1 MSTTN
6 KGLDFS
12 INKHF
17 FVHYNTAVPVQDAK
31 VYSSF
36 TDKYGFPQAFD
47 TNSKFNGF
55 LHSSAKAVIDFMATL
70 VDPEATVDPIV
81 RQIVNMLRTNFVT
94 LDIRYPQHIPGKV
107 YNGVV
112 NITPLDFDNSNN
124 PRVKEVGSM
133 LKNFLFDHDVDDSM
147 ILQLM
152 QGVQQVSIKLK
163 SEHVIVQDEVKG
175 YDKPKPAANVAN
187 TEDKLAQLAADRE
200 ARRLARQSQLDND
213 SGSNSNPTEEQIND
227 NPTPTEEQINDNPTP
242 TEEQINDAYNKLQA
256 FVKAKTDLDADPTK
270 ADSKK
275 TYNKALA
282 ALKATDQGLYANLSE
297 EDKTAYQAALT
308 ATNA

>member
-1 MSTTN
+1 MSTT

-17 FVHYNTAVPVQDAK
+17 FAHYNMGIPVQDAK
-31 VYSSF
+31 VYTSF

-55 LHSSAKAVIDFMATL
+55 LHPSAKAVIDFISTL

-133 LKNFLFDHDVDDSM
+133 LQNFLFDHDVDDNM

-152 QGVQQVSIKLK
+152 QGIQQVTIKLK

-175 YDKPKPAANVAN
+175 YDNPKSKSATIVAN
-187 TEDKLAQLAADRE
+187 TEDKLARLAADRE
-200 ARRLARQSQLDND
+200 ARRRAKLDEIPTLNE
-213 SGSNSNPTEEQIND
+213 SNPTEEQIND
-227 NPTPTEEQINDNPTP
+227 NPTPTEEQLN
-242 TEEQINDAYNKLQA
+242 
-256 FVKAKTDLDADPTK
+256 
-270 ADSKK
+270 
-275 TYNKALA
+275 
-282 ALKATDQGLYANLSE
+282 
-297 EDKTAYQAALT
+297 AALT
-308 ATNA
+308 AATNA

>member
-1 MSTTN
+1 MSTTD

-17 FVHYNTAVPVQDAK
+17 FEHYNMAVPVQDAK

-133 LKNFLFDHDVDDSM
+133 LKNFLFDHDVDDNM

-187 TEDKLAQLAADRE
+187 TEDKLAKLAEERE
-200 ARRLARQSQLDND
+200 ARRLAKQAQLDNG
-213 SGSNSNPTEEQIND
+213 SGSNSNPTEEQL
-227 NPTPTEEQINDNPTP
+227 
-242 TEEQINDAYNKLQA
+242 NDAHNKLQA
-256 FVKAKTDLDADPTK
+256 YLKAKADLDANPAK
-270 ADSKK
+270 ANSKI
-275 TYNKALA
+275 TYNTALA

-297 EDKTAYQAALT
+297 DDKVAYQAALT

>member
-17 FVHYNTAVPVQDAK
+17 FAHYNTAVPVQDAK

-36 TDKYGFPQAFD
+36 TDKNGFPQAFD

-152 QGVQQVSIKLK
+152 QGIQQVTIKLK

-175 YDKPKPAANVAN
+175 YGDPKSKSATIVA
-187 TEDKLAQLAADRE
+187 TEDKLARLAADRE
-200 ARRLARQSQLDND
+200 ARRLAKQAQLD
-213 SGSNSNPTEEQIND
+213 SNSNPTEEQL
-227 NPTPTEEQINDNPTP
+227 
-242 TEEQINDAYNKLQA
+242 NDAHNKLQA
-256 FVKAKTDLDADPTK
+256 YLKAKADLDADPTK

-275 TYNKALA
+275 TYNTALA

-297 EDKTAYQAALT
+297 DDKVAYQAALT

>member
-1 MSTTN
+1 MSTSN

-12 INKHF
+12 INKNF
-17 FVHYNTAVPVQDAK
+17 FAHYNTAVPVQDAK

-187 TEDKLAQLAADRE
+187 TEDKLAKLAEERE
-200 ARRLARQSQLDND
+200 ARRLAKQAQLDNG
-213 SGSNSNPTEEQIND
+213 SGSNSN
-227 NPTPTEEQINDNPTP
+227 PTEEQINDNPTP

-297 EDKTAYQAALT
+297 DDKVAYQAALT

>member
-1 MSTTN
+1 MNFRTIIEPFKIKSVEPISVTTE
-6 KGLDFS
+6 DQRT
-12 INKHF
+12 HF
-17 FVHYNTAVPVQDAK
+17 LGEAFYNP
-31 VYSSF
+31 F
-36 TDKYGFPQAFD
+36 
-47 TNSKFNGF
+47 
-55 LHSSAKAVIDFMATL
+55 
-70 VDPEATVDPIV
+70 
-81 RQIVNMLRTNFVT
+81 
-94 LDIRYPQHIPGKV
+94 
-107 YNGVV
+107 
-112 NITPLDFDNSNN
+112 
-124 PRVKEVGSM
+124 
-133 LKNFLFDHDVDDSM
+133 
-147 ILQLM
+147 
-152 QGVQQVSIKLK
+152 KLK

-187 TEDKLAQLAADRE
+187 TEDKLAKLAADRE
-200 ARRLARQSQLDND
+200 ARRLARQAQLNNG
-213 SGSNSNPTEEQIND
+213 SGSNSN
-227 NPTPTEEQINDNPTP
+227 PTEEQINDNPTP

>member
-1 MSTTN
+1 MSTS

-12 INKHF
+12 INKNF
-17 FVHYNTAVPVQDAK
+17 LECFKTGIPVQDAI
-31 VYSSF
+31 VHTSF
-36 TDKYGFPQAFD
+36 HTKYGFPQTFD
-47 TNSKFNGF
+47 TNLKFNRL
-55 LHSSAKAVIDFMATL
+55 LHSSAKAVIDFIGTL

-187 TEDKLAQLAADRE
+187 TEDKLAKLAEERE
-200 ARRLARQSQLDND
+200 ARRLAKQAQLDNG
-213 SGSNSNPTEEQIND
+213 SGSNSN
-227 NPTPTEEQINDNPTP
+227 PTEEQINDNPTP

>member
-17 FVHYNTAVPVQDAK
+17 FTHYNTAVPVQDAK

-187 TEDKLAQLAADRE
+187 TEDKLAKLAEERE
-200 ARRLARQSQLDND
+200 ARRLARQAQLNNG
-213 SGSNSNPTEEQIND
+213 SGH

>member
-17 FVHYNTAVPVQDAK
+17 FAHYNTAVPVQDAK

-187 TEDKLAQLAADRE
+187 TEDKLAKLAEERE
-200 ARRLARQSQLDND
+200 ARRLAKQAQLD
-213 SGSNSNPTEEQIND
+213 SNSNPTEEQL
-227 NPTPTEEQINDNPTP
+227 
-242 TEEQINDAYNKLQA
+242 NDAHNKLQA
-256 FVKAKTDLDADPTK
+256 YLKAKADLDANPTK

-275 TYNKALA
+275 TYNTALA
-282 ALKATDQGLYANLSE
+282 ALKATNQGLYANLSE
-297 EDKTAYQAALT
+297 DDKVAYQAALT